1 MLQPDSKLFIIPAQG
16 GEARKMQ
23 CNRALFNSWHSFS
36 PNGKWML
43 FTSKV
48 NTPFTEIFLTHI
60 DENGM
65 DTPPVC
71 LSRFSD
77 ENFAANVPEFVN
89 IGSTAIKSIRLSEIE

>member
-1 MLQPDSKLFIIPAQG
+1 MLQPDSNLFIIPSKG
-16 GEARKMQ
+16 GSARKMR
-23 CNRALFNSWHSFS
+23 CNRSLFNSWHSFS

-65 DTPPVC
+65 DSPPVC
-71 LSRFSD
+71 LKRFSD
-77 ENFAANVPEFVN
+77 EKYAANVPEFVN
-89 IGSTAIKSIRLSEIE
+89 IPPTAIKHIGLSKMD